1 VRGERTVLLPGC
13 KHVKLPILKVVAVAA
28 GLMWAPMIPAA
39 DPADEA
45 QPRAKTDP
53 VDALFGLDKLHELH
67 LTMSTEEWAA
77 MQPAGPRGIP
87 GFAGMPRQQR
97 PADQRMRKDRPTH
110 SGNMLEYPVAY
121 GHLEV
126 HGTTYRNI
134 AVRYKG
140 NFTYMASAHALKRSL
155 KFDFEGAGE
164 NALEFYG
171 MRKLNLH
178 AGVLDPTRQREALSY
193 EVFRA
198 AGVPAPRTAFA
209 ELTLTVPG
217 KYDRE
222 CVGLYVAVEQVD
234 KRFLEKW
241 FTDSKGLLCK
251 PQGVRGPEYLG
262 ERWENYDSQYRPN
275 RAPSRDE
282 AQRVIAFANLVT
294 NANDEQFRHQIDSF
308 LDVGQFLRFLA
319 ASAMLVNL
327 DGPLAMPQNF
337 YLYLDPKTQRFVF
350 LPWDLD
356 LSLAAWPMGGMPE
369 QQMDLSLMHP
379 HAGQHKLIDR
389 LLALPTVRERY
400 KAILRELAGDAF
412 AKARLLDNIDIIERT
427 TKSSL
432 VKEAIAIKARQESVG
447 GLSSIAARAPLPRL
461 FVERRVE
468 SIQAQLSGARQGYI
482 PTIAFG
488 PPGRPPGPGAPRP
501 PLSARP

>member
-1 VRGERTVLLPGC
+1 
-13 KHVKLPILKVVAVAA
+13 
-28 GLMWAPMIPAA
+28 
-39 DPADEA
+39 
-45 QPRAKTDP
+45 
-53 VDALFGLDKLHELH
+53 
-67 LTMSTEEWAA
+67 
-77 MQPAGPRGIP
+77 
-87 GFAGMPRQQR
+87 
-97 PADQRMRKDRPTH
+97 
-110 SGNMLEYPVAY
+110 
-121 GHLEV
+121 
-126 HGTTYRNI
+126 
-134 AVRYKG
+134 
-140 NFTYMASAHALKRSL
+140 
-155 KFDFEGAGE
+155 
-164 NALEFYG
+164 
-171 MRKLNLH
+171 
-178 AGVLDPTRQREALSY
+178 
-193 EVFRA
+193 
-198 AGVPAPRTAFA
+198 
-209 ELTLTVPG
+209 
-217 KYDRE
+217 
-222 CVGLYVAVEQVD
+222 
-234 KRFLEKW
+234 
-241 FTDSKGLLCK
+241 
-251 PQGVRGPEYLG
+251 
-262 ERWENYDSQYRPN
+262 
-275 RAPSRDE
+275 
-282 AQRVIAFANLVT
+282 
-294 NANDEQFRHQIDSF
+294 
-308 LDVGQFLRFLA
+308 
-319 ASAMLVNL
+319 MLVNL